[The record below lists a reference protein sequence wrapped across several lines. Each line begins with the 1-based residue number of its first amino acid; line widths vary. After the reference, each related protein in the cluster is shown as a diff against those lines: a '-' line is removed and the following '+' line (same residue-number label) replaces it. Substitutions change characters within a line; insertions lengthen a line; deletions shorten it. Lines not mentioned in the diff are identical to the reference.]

1 MEKVELI
8 KRINAV
14 IKNGERISKDN
25 KGMVHDSS
33 LKRLK
38 EAKAAL
44 LFGELDAITY
54 RDLFVIDGEN
64 EAKSYEELRSIQG
77 ASFKTIKGIRS
88 LFICVYNEEN
98 NYHGK
103 YIPIN

>member
-14 IKNGERISKDN
+14 IKNGYRISKDN

-44 LFGELDAITY
+44 LLGELDAITY

-77 ASFKTIKGIRS
+77 ASFNTIKGIRS
-88 LFICVYNEEN
+88 LCICLYNENN
-98 NYHGK
+98 NYKGE
-103 YIPIN
+103 YIQIN

>member
-1 MEKVELI
+1 MEKIELI
-8 KRINAV
+8 KSINAV
-14 IKNGERISKDN
+14 IKNGNRISKYN

-38 EAKAAL
+38 KAKSAL

-54 RDLFVIDGEN
+54 RDIFIIDGEN

-77 ASFKTIKGIRS
+77 ASFKTIKCIRS
-88 LFICVYNEEN
+88 LCICLYNENN
-98 NYHGK
+98 NYKGENVR
-103 YIPIN
+103 IN

>member
-1 MEKVELI
+1 MERSGLI
-8 KRINAV
+8 KNINAV
-14 IKNGERISKDN
+14 IKNGNRICREN

-38 EAKAAL
+38 EARAAL
-44 LFGELDAITY
+44 LSGEMDAIEY

-77 ASFKTIKGIRS
+77 ASFKTIKGIRQ
-88 LFICVYNEEN
+88 LCVCFYNKANDYRGEYIC
-98 NYHGK
+98 
-103 YIPIN
+103 IN